1 MYIIPTLKTLEWH
14 VFTVIFIL
22 IQSLREME
30 HNMSV
35 FEMKMHLFICLER
48 QNHMFNMLS
57 DPLINILVQFVTN
70 MTSVL
75 VIAMKVSV
83 RLSCLS
89 LLLS

>member
-1 MYIIPTLKTLEWH
+1 MYIIPTLKTLELH

-70 MTSVL
+70 MT
-75 VIAMKVSV
+75 
-83 RLSCLS
+83 RGQS
-89 LLLS
+89 LLLL